1 MLQKTLIDN
10 RCCYFFDNRFFE
22 FMGKKYEIVGSR
34 STGRGAH
41 DVTHRIKYP
50 DGKYKEVPMIELIKR
65 LTSEKARTA
74 R

>member
-1 MLQKTLIDN
+1 
-10 RCCYFFDNRFFE
+10 
-22 FMGKKYEIVGSR
+22 MGKKYEIVGSR